1 MNLSGDTLNASYAFC
16 RRLSRRSGSNFYLGF
31 LLLPQEKRWAMEALY
46 AFMRYSDDLI
56 DEAPQSG
63 LNGHLESAIDQRLDR
78 LERWRS
84 ILEIAFADLGRL
96 SAGSIPEGESTAMF
110 LLPALVDTVKRFNIP
125 VEHLYAV
132 LDGVEMDL
140 HGCRYETFEELKLY
154 CQRVASAV
162 GLACIHIW
170 GYRGQGTDRG
180 EAVFEPAQQAGIALQ
195 LTNIL
200 RDFKADA

>member
-1 MNLSGDTLNASYAFC
+1 MRRMLLFFSQAEDGIRDLTVTGVQTCALPIC

-96 SAGSIPEGESTAMF
+96 SAGSIPEGESKAMF

-125 VEHLYAV
+125 VEHLYA
-132 LDGVEMDL
+132 
-140 HGCRYETFEELKLY
+140 
-154 CQRVASAV
+154 
-162 GLACIHIW
+162 
-170 GYRGQGTDRG
+170 
-180 EAVFEPAQQAGIALQ
+180 
-195 LTNIL
+195 
-200 RDFKADA
+200 